1 MLYSI
6 FLLLLFYQ
14 CVNTTLRSAVQD
26 DVNATQQNATETNST
41 LHRNRRSAPYV
52 PPHGFI
58 WSLDKTIG
66 YVFDPVHG
74 EDMKRLVR
82 EAFQFWED
90 NTCLTFEENGTNT
103 PVLTVTKAG
112 GCWSS
117 LGLQL
122 GQESQTISL
131 NKDCALMGPIAHEIA
146 HALSI
151 DHTMTRP
158 DRDQYIGID
167 LTNILKQNHY
177 NFVKVGLRERAGD
190 AETVAR
196 IKLTNNLGQPTLFLA
211 Q

>member
-1 MLYSI
+1 MVRVSGARRDA
-6 FLLLLFYQ
+6 LFDIP
-14 CVNTTLRSAVQD
+14 SPAVLPVRQYY
-26 DVNATQQNATETNST
+26 TEKCSTGRRECHTAECYRDQFDTSSKQTKCPPIRICMTN
-41 LHRNRRSAPYV
+41 
-52 PPHGFI
+52 FI
-58 WSLDKTIG
+58 I
-66 YVFDPVHG
+66 G

-177 NFVKVGLRERAGD
+177 NFVKLHSLRTSLNR
-190 AETVAR
+190 
-196 IKLTNNLGQPTLFLA
+196 
-211 Q
+211 